1 MIDGINPKLNNL
13 RRRKMR
19 QAIPSKEQGGLN
31 QVWMQLSCEQQVGVI
46 QVMAEL
52 VLKLIVA
59 QFEINQK
66 DVCDE

>member
-1 MIDGINPKLNNL
+1 MKQANP
-13 RRRKMR
+13 
-19 QAIPSKEQGGLN
+19 IKEQGTLS
-31 QVWMQLSCEQQVGVI
+31 QVWTQLSCEQRVGVI

-59 QFEINQK
+59 QFESDQK